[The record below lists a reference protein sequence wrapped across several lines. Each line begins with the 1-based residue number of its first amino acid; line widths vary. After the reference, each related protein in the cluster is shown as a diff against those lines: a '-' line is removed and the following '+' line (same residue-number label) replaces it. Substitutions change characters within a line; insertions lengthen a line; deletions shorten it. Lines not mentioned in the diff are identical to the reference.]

1 MVDNLEVI
9 ISSIGYA
16 LVNFVIVIILYIFR
30 LIEKKKIELLH
41 QSLNDIKDENKKI
54 VDLLTNPP
62 TSQRNETCEPYEE
75 SLPPID
81 THRDIIL
88 NNDYKIRIHN

>member
-1 MVDNLEVI
+1 
-9 ISSIGYA
+9 
-16 LVNFVIVIILYIFR
+16 

-62 TSQRNETCEPYEE
+62 TSQRNETFEPYEE
-75 SLPPID
+75 SLPID